1 MDVGLSVISERET
14 EAWMMNMVTV
24 CVCVCLPADGV
35 NIPASCSR
43 RLDGW
48 DDKWIDEGTQLGQTE
63 GWIIFYSIV
72 WADHLE
78 IGLDPCG
85 YTLNLGK
92 LGKKPPL
99 TVDKWTTS

>member
-1 MDVGLSVISERET
+1 
-14 EAWMMNMVTV
+14 MMNMVTV

-63 GWIIFYSIV
+63 G
-72 WADHLE
+72 
-78 IGLDPCG
+78 
-85 YTLNLGK
+85 
-92 LGKKPPL
+92 
-99 TVDKWTTS
+99 